1 MRIAIDTDTRKILT
15 WRGVDL
21 ASLSMTRGD
30 RFPLEVRFVSAGK
43 FASLPDGATGKL
55 MLKRPG
61 AYAADP
67 LAAALGWVKSGEAAN
82 TIYTFSLNLNT
93 VELKSALVGD
103 TLAMVLEVEWSHG
116 QIVQTSL
123 PLPVVV
129 AQDYIQGSEGVP
141 EAALPGLGT
150 MSTQNA
156 NAVNITG
163 GSIAGVASLE
173 VGAAGG
179 AADLYVGQDG
189 KVGLGTEAPTE
200 RLTVSGHIDMLGG
213 RVKKLGTP
221 VDATD
226 AATKGFVDAAISGVQ
241 TALDGK
247 QATIASGTAAQY
259 YRGDK
264 TWAALDKAAVSL
276 GNVDNTSDASK
287 PVSVATQA
295 ALDGKQAAGSYA
307 AASHPH
313 AVGDVTGLQAAL
325 DAKQAA
331 GSYAAASHPHDAA
344 TTGAAGF
351 MSSADK
357 AKLDGIAT
365 GATAYTHPTSD
376 GNLHVPATGTT
387 NSGRV
392 LRAGA
397 TAGSLSWAALSAADV
412 GAVST
417 AGGVSAIAVVAALPA
432 SPNSTT
438 LYIVTGP

>member
-1 MRIAIDTDTRKILT
+1 MKLAIDSETRKILT
-15 WRGVDL
+15 WQGQEI
-21 ASLSMTRGD
+21 ASLAMTRGD
-30 RFPLEVRFVSAGK
+30 RFPLELRFISGGK
-43 FASLPDGATGKL
+43 FSSLPEGALGKL

-67 LAAALGWVKSGEAAN
+67 LAAALVWVKSGAAAN
-82 TIYTFSLNLNT
+82 AIYTFSLNLNT
-93 VELKSALVGD
+93 LELKSALVND
-103 TLAMVLEVEWSHG
+103 TIALVLEVQWTHG
-116 QIVQTSL
+116 EIVQTSL

-141 EAALPGLGT
+141 EEALPGLGT
-150 MSTQNA
+150 MAAQNA
-156 NAVNITG
+156 AAVNITG
-163 GSIAGVASLE
+163 GSISGVTSLE

-179 AADLYVGQDG
+179 AADLYVGQNG
-189 KVGLGTEAPTE
+189 KIGLGTETPTE

-226 AATKGFVDAAISGVQ
+226 AVTKGFVDAAISGVQ

-276 GNVDNTSDASK
+276 GNVDNTSDANK

-307 AASHPH
+307 AA
-313 AVGDVTGLQAAL
+313 A
-325 DAKQAA
+325 
-331 GSYAAASHPHDAA
+331 HPHDAA

-357 AKLDGIAT
+357 VKLDGVAT
-365 GATAYTHPTSD
+365 GANAYTHPTGD

-397 TAGSLSWAALSAADV
+397 TAGSLSWGALTAADV
-412 GAVST
+412 GAIGTS
-417 AGGVSAIAVVAALPA
+417 GGISAIAVVVALPA
-432 SPNSTT
+432 SPSPTT
-438 LYIVTGP
+438 LYIVTGS

>member
-30 RFPLEVRFVSAGK
+30 RFPLELRFISAGK

-141 EAALPGLGT
+141 EAALPGLGS

-189 KVGLGTEAPTE
+189 KVGLGTEDPTE

-313 AVGDVTGLQAAL
+313 
-325 DAKQAA
+325 
-331 GSYAAASHPHDAA
+331 DAA

-412 GAVST
+412 GAVS
-417 AGGVSAIAVVAALPA
+417 ASGGVSAIAVVAALPA

-438 LYIVTGP
+438 LYIVTGS